1 MIPSGLDPAAVRA
14 VAMDL
19 DGTILGPSL
28 ELTDDL
34 VESVAAA
41 KRSGVEPI
49 IATGRM
55 LRSALPYARQLGV
68 TAPLICYQGA
78 LIADV
83 ATGDWMLHRPVP
95 VALAKEVLRELRE
108 TGEHV
113 NLYVD
118 DELYVAQVDE
128 EALAYARHGRLTPH
142 AVGDLESWISE
153 PTTKIVVVGEPE
165 RMDDLGAR
173 LRASFDGRLF
183 IAKSLPEFLEVA
195 EPDVSKGSGLHWVC
209 EHLGIEA
216 KDVVAFGDN
225 QNDRELLLEA
235 GYGGAAGDA
244 DPTLAALAD
253 FAVPGPAEDGVA
265 HFLRALAEAR
275 GVDSQPG

>member
-1 MIPSGLDPAAVRA
+1 MIPSGLDPKQVRA

-28 ELTDDL
+28 ELTPALIDA
-34 VESVAAA
+34 VAAA

-55 LRSALPYARQLGV
+55 LRSALPYARQLGI

-83 ATGDWMLHRPVP
+83 ADGGWLLHRPVP
-95 VALAKEVLRELRE
+95 VALAKEVLHELRD
-108 TGEHV
+108 EHV

-118 DELYVAQVDE
+118 DELYVGQVDE

-142 AVGDLESWISE
+142 PVGDLGDWISE
-153 PTTKIVVVGEPE
+153 PTTKIVVVGDPL

-209 EHLGIEA
+209 EHLGIDA
-216 KDVVAFGDN
+216 ADVVAFGDN

-235 GYGGAAGDA
+235 GHGGAAGDA

-265 HFLRALAEAR
+265 HFLSALAKAR
-275 GVDSQPG
+275 GVDSAAG

>member
-1 MIPSGLDPAAVRA
+1 MIPSGLDPKQVRA

-28 ELTDDL
+28 ELTPALIDA
-34 VESVAAA
+34 VAAA

-55 LRSALPYARQLGV
+55 LRSALPYARQLGI

-83 ATGDWMLHRPVP
+83 ADGGWLLHRPVP
-95 VALAKEVLRELRE
+95 VALAKEVLHELRD
-108 TGEHV
+108 EHV

-142 AVGDLESWISE
+142 PVGDLVDWISE
-153 PTTKIVVVGEPE
+153 PTTKIVVVGDPL

-209 EHLGIEA
+209 EHLGIDA
-216 KDVVAFGDN
+216 ADVVAFGDN

-235 GYGGAAGDA
+235 GHGGAAGDA

-265 HFLRALAEAR
+265 HFLSALAKAR
-275 GVDSQPG
+275 GVDSAAG

>member
-1 MIPSGLDPAAVRA
+1 MIPGSIDPKRVRA

-28 ELTDDL
+28 ELTPAL
-34 VESVAAA
+34 VDAVAAA

-55 LRSALPYARQLGV
+55 LRSALPYARQLGI

-83 ATGDWMLHRPVP
+83 ADGSWLLHRPVP

-128 EALAYARHGRLTPH
+128 QALAYARHGRLTPH
-142 AVGDLESWISE
+142 PVGDLVDWISE
-153 PTTKIVVVGEPE
+153 PTTKIVVVGDPG
-165 RMDDLGAR
+165 RMDDLGSR

-209 EHLGIEA
+209 EHLGIDA
-216 KDVVAFGDN
+216 ADVVAFGDN

-235 GYGGAAGDA
+235 GHGGAAGDA

-265 HFLRALAEAR
+265 HFLSALAKAR
-275 GVDSQPG
+275 GVDSAAG